1 MSVYFFEAIYR
12 HEGMIVAYP
21 PCVTVLFPIINIK
34 NSYAATFMQAFMLL
48 GGARRLLLPF
58 LFLPFL

>member
-34 NSYAATFMQAFMLL
+34 NSYAATSMQAFMLL
-48 GGARRLLLPF
+48 GGAVR
-58 LFLPFL
+58 